1 MLNGDILSD
10 NTCILFHRSCTS
22 CNTCTIKV
30 KTPIFQSLAQSM
42 VDVQSEVSGGTGT
55 SDGTIDLGPGV
66 KTALEKEVKVF
77 KKREQLVR
85 DFKVFWSLFIFI
97 FHILLNQ
104 HSGINLIFQK
114 STIILTCH
122 LSVHTFLFAHKI

>member
-1 MLNGDILSD
+1 
-10 NTCILFHRSCTS
+10 
-22 CNTCTIKV
+22 
-30 KTPIFQSLAQSM
+30 M

-85 DFKVFWSLFIFI
+85 DFKVFWSLFFI
-97 FHILLNQ
+97 FFLFLLNQ
-104 HSGINLIFQK
+104 TIQTKYNYIDLSFECTQIFIC
-114 STIILTCH
+114 S
-122 LSVHTFLFAHKI
+122 